1 MFEINDE
8 YVREVSTAYWEE
20 EEEMKMGIHP
30 LQILESTTY
39 AQRVWMW
46 WRNYFY
52 GLLYFRESSYCFS
65 E

>member
-30 LQILESTTY
+30 LQILE
-39 AQRVWMW
+39 RVQHTLKESGCGGEITLWITL
-46 WRNYFY
+46 FP
-52 GLLYFRESSYCFS
+52 GVELLFQ
-65 E
+65 